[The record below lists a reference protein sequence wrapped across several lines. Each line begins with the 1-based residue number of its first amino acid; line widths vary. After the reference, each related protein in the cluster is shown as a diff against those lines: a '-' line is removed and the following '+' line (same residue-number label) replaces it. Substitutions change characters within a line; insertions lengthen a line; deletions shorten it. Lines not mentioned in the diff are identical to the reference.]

1 MEMKARI
8 LYLGQNDDGIHF
20 PPAFKLFKTD
30 DPKEAKRVFLGNLW
44 DGLMVEA
51 LLLKHAAASFLKP
64 IYNDYRYETPALTPE
79 ILDKKVGGTL
89 LPFCGKGLP
98 LEKEGPTSKWLLD
111 HYKKSS
117 LRLQAGVSPLWAS
130 PAMESVIA
138 DIQKIARLDLD
149 VLFLGET
156 GAGKDH
162 LARFLH
168 HLSLRRNGPFVTID
182 CCAIPESL
190 FEAELFGH
198 QKGAYTSANEPRKG
212 RIEQAQGG
220 TCFLNEIG
228 ELPLSIQAKLLG
240 VIERKRLV
248 RLGDSKEV
256 PLNVRFVFATNQDVE
271 ALVRAKAFRED
282 LFWRIAGIPIEVP
295 PLRRRVEEVPLL
307 AEHFLRRLTQRF
319 GRPMPAFSSS
329 ALELL
334 MEHSWPGN
342 VRELIHTMEKLCV
355 LSSDSVIQP
364 DALQGLVPR
373 MKNRVEMPSSC
384 KTTGD
389 EVIEALRACDGNKR
403 AAALRLGVSERTVYR
418 YLKLFQKE
426 PDRGHEFKATKVQ
439 Q

>member
-1 MEMKARI
+1 MKARI
-8 LYLGQNDDGIHF
+8 LYLGQNDDGIRL
-20 PPAFKLFKTD
+20 PPAFKLFKAG

-44 DGLMVEA
+44 DGLMVDA
-51 LLLKHAAASFLKP
+51 LFLKPAEASFLKP
-64 IYNDYRYETPALTPE
+64 VYNDYRYETPPLTPE
-79 ILDKKVGGTL
+79 RLGKEAGGTL
-89 LPFCGKGLP
+89 LPFWGKGLSQ
-98 LEKEGPTSKWLLD
+98 EKEGSTSKWLLD
-111 HYKKSS
+111 HYRKSS

-130 PAMESVIA
+130 PAMELVIA
-138 DIQKIARLDLD
+138 EIQKIARLDLD

-156 GAGKDH
+156 GVGKDH

-190 FEAELFGH
+190 FESELFGH

-256 PLNVRFVFATNQDVE
+256 PLDVRFVFATNQSIE
-271 ALVRAKAFRED
+271 ALIRAKAFRED

-295 PLRRRVEEVPLL
+295 PLRKRIEEVPLL
-307 AEHFLRRLTQRF
+307 ADHFLRCFSQRF
-319 GRPMPAFSSS
+319 GQPVPAFSSS

-342 VRELIHTMEKLCV
+342 VREFIHTIEKVCAMF
-355 LSSDSVIQP
+355 SGSIIQP
-364 DALQGLVPR
+364 DTLQSLVPR
-373 MKNRVEMPSSC
+373 IKSRAETPSSS

-389 EVIEALRACDGNKR
+389 EVIEALKACGGNRR

-418 YLKLFQKE
+418 YLSSFKKGLTGG
-426 PDRGHEFKATKVQ
+426 REFKLTNVQ
-439 Q
+439 H